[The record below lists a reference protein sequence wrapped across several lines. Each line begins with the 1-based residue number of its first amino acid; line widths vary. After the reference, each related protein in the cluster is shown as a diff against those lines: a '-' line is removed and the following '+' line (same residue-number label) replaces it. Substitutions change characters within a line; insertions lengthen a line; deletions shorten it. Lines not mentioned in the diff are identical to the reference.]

1 MSSWCSLPDD
11 DAATSAARLLCT
23 RTRIAVHH
31 ASGQQ
36 AHMIVT
42 SVSLRCSSGHGC
54 LQRSLAIVLPCRMAG
69 QRVTWRVGFRSP
81 PPQSHAW
88 VEANDR
94 PVEELID
101 PHQIYTPVITV

>member
-1 MSSWCSLPDD
+1 MTRQRPHRIRRVLRALHHHTRPASP
-11 DAATSAARLLCT
+11 AAAR
-23 RTRIAVHH
+23 
-31 ASGQQ
+31 Q

-42 SVSLRCSSGHGC
+42 SVSLRCSSNHGC
-54 LQRSLAIVLPCRMAG
+54 LQRSLAIVLLCRMAG